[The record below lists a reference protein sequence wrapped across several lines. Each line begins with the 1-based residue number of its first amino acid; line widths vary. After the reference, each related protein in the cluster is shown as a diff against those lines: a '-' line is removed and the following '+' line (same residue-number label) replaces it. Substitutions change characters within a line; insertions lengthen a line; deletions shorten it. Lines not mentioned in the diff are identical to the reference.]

1 MMKINLLGQDV
12 PESLLTAGSSES
24 ARQVLVFIVALAV
37 SMSTVGFVYYY
48 WSHQITE
55 TQAALG
61 REQIRQKELGS
72 VRARNQ
78 EYQNQLKTLEERIQT
93 IQQLQTR
100 RQGPVDL
107 MGGLGDS
114 VNQTRDLYLL
124 QVAPEGSLL
133 HIRGEA
139 GRVAAIAQFISALER
154 SPRFTGVKLKQY
166 YQDNQNGRVN
176 FKFNLDCSYA
186 PPGSADQKTGGK
198 STLAALPRGNGSKR

>member
-1 MMKINLLGQDV
+1 MMKINLLEGDTPQ
-12 PESLLTAGSSES
+12 SGLAGSSET
-24 ARQVLVFIVALAV
+24 ARQVLVFVVALAV
-37 SMSTVGFVYYY
+37 SMSTAGFIYYY

-55 TQAALG
+55 AQAALG

-78 EYQNQLKTLEERIQT
+78 EYQRQLKTLEERIQT

-107 MGGLGDS
+107 MEALGDS
-114 VNQTRDLYLL
+114 VNRTRDLRLL

-139 GRVAAIAQFISALER
+139 GRVAAIAQFIKALVG
-154 SPRFTGVKLKQY
+154 SPRFMDVKLKQY
-166 YQDNQNGRVN
+166 YQDNQDGRVN
-176 FKFNLDCSYA
+176 FKFDLDCSYA
-186 PPGSADQKTGGK
+186 PPGTADQTTAGK
-198 STLAALPRGNGSKR
+198 PAMAALPPGNGS